1 MTTQSQKRQ
10 SISREGFLYA
20 FFAYTLWGFLPFYFK
35 AVDHIPA
42 VELVVHRIIWS
53 VPVALV
59 VIGAQRRLGELI
71 SLFRNGRIVLMMS
84 ITALLVSLNW
94 GVYIWSIA
102 INKASEAAL
111 GYYINPLITVFLG
124 FALLGE
130 KMTRLQALAVGIAVA
145 AVLIRTIGG
154 GVFPWIALTLA
165 FSFAAYGYLRKTVDV
180 GPTQGFLVEV
190 VLLSPLAIA
199 YLAWL
204 IYTGDNHFTMSTW
217 TGPYL
222 MFAGLATA
230 VPLILYAFGAKLL
243 PLQTL
248 GLMQYIAPSLIF
260 LVSFLAFGEELDF
273 WQGVTFV
280 MIWSAL
286 IIYTW
291 SLFKQSD

>member
-35 AVDHIPA
+35 AVEHIPA
-42 VELVVHRIIWS
+42 VEMVAHRVIWS

-145 AVLIRTIGG
+145 AVLIRTVGG

-199 YLAWL
+199 YLVWL
-204 IYTGDNHFTMSTW
+204 IYTGDNHFTMTTW

-291 SLFKQSD
+291 SLFKQTD

>member
-1 MTTQSQKRQ
+1 MTSESQGRQ

-42 VELVVHRIIWS
+42 VELVVHRVIWS
-53 VPVALV
+53 VPVALL
-59 VIGAQRRLGELI
+59 VIGIQRRLGELV
-71 SLFRNGRIVLMMS
+71 SLFKNTRIVLMMS
-84 ITALLVSLNW
+84 LTALLVSLNW

-102 INKASEAAL
+102 INKTSEAAL
-111 GYYINPLITVFLG
+111 GYYINPLITVLLG

-145 AVLIRTIGG
+145 AVVIRTIGG

-190 VLLSPLAIA
+190 VILSPLALA

-204 IYTGDNHFTMSTW
+204 IYTGENHFTMSTW

-260 LVSFLAFGEELDF
+260 LVSFLAFGEELGF

-291 SLFKQSD
+291 SLFRSAD

>member
-42 VELVVHRIIWS
+42 VELVVHRVIWS

-145 AVLIRTIGG
+145 AVLIRTVGG

-204 IYTGDNHFTMSTW
+204 IYTGDNHFTMTTW

-248 GLMQYIAPSLIF
+248 GLLQYIAPSLIF

-291 SLFKQSD
+291 SLFKQTD

>member
-1 MTTQSQKRQ
+1 MTDDPQGHQKASRQ
-10 SISREGFLYA
+10 GFFCALA
-20 FFAYTLWGFLPFYFK
+20 AYTLWGFLPFYFK

-42 VELVVHRIIWS
+42 VELVVHRVIWS
-53 VPVALV
+53 VPVALA
-59 VIGAQRRLGELI
+59 VIAFQRRLDELV
-71 SLFRNGRIVLMMS
+71 SLFRNGRVVLMMTL
-84 ITALLVSLNW
+84 TALLVSLNW

-130 KMTRLQALAVGIAVA
+130 RMTRLQALAVAIAVA
-145 AVLIRTIGG
+145 AVIIRTAGG

-190 VLLSPLAIA
+190 VILSPPAIA

-204 IYTGDNHFTMSTW
+204 IYTGENHFTISDG

-243 PLQTL
+243 RLQTL

-291 SLFKQSD
+291 SLFRTAE